1 MLSVSLLETMHSPDV
16 RESLLYIHTEEG
28 FNGYRRELLI
38 TQLTPIEES
47 FLVCIRCK
55 GIMREA
61 CSTNEGLLQVC
72 FLCIENPEGPY
83 QNVASARKSVLELK
97 VKCPLSKRK
106 CGWKGKMCDIS
117 KHLDDCPCYIVECS
131 LDCGD
136 IIQRGDVY
144 LHQTT
149 DCPMKPIKCEYCD
162 NQFSPIKLIDHEE
175 ECKNT
180 PTLCS
185 NQCGMQVK
193 KVNVDYHLKSECPLA
208 LSPCSFAQY
217 GCGATL
223 MKREEVNEHM
233 RKNNELHTA
242 LLSEYIAT
250 TQTGILERISQ
261 LETCEKNRSKQIE
274 ELTKQNNKLSN
285 KVRHLNEIIMTS
297 LVGTMLRWRVV
308 GFASDTNYYESP
320 VFTIEGYTLRCNIN
334 LEDAKLQVK
343 LSTIKGSGDKN
354 AKWPFKGK
362 SIVLLVNQD
371 KENESLYFE
380 GEEVELVRNFYD
392 VSGDSINHNK
402 RVCSIPIASVIRDP
416 FCKKGMVVLYVL
428 VKSVA

>member
-1 MLSVSLLETMHSPDV
+1 MHRPDV
-16 RESLLYIHTEEG
+16 RESLLYIHTEDG

-47 FLVCIRCK
+47 YLVCIHCK

-72 FLCIENPEGPY
+72 FLCIENQEGPY
-83 QNVASARKSVLELK
+83 QNLVSARKSVLELN
-97 VKCPLSKRK
+97 VKCPLSDRK

-117 KHLDDCPCYIVECS
+117 QHLDECVCYIIECS

-136 IIQRGDVY
+136 IIQRGNAL

-149 DCPMKPIKCEYCD
+149 DCPMKPIKCEFC
-162 NQFSPIKLIDHEE
+162 NNRFSPILLIDHEE

-180 PTLCS
+180 PIICS

-193 KVNVDYHLKSECPLA
+193 KADIDYHLKSECPNS
-208 LSPCSFAQY
+208 LSPCSFDQY
-217 GCGATL
+217 GCSATQ
-223 MKREEVNEHM
+223 MKRESLKEHM
-233 RKNNELHTA
+233 RSNNELHTA

-250 TQTGILERISQ
+250 TQTAVLERISQ
-261 LETCEKNRSKQIE
+261 LESAERDRSKQME
-274 ELTKQNNKLSN
+274 ELSKQNNKLSN
-285 KVRHLNEIIMTS
+285 KVRHLNDIIMTS
-297 LVGTMLRWRVV
+297 LVGTLLRWRIV

-320 VFTIEGYTLRCNIN
+320 ALVIEGYTLKCNIS

-343 LSTIKGSGDKN
+343 LSTIKGPGDKN

-371 KENESLYFE
+371 RENESLYFE
-380 GEEVELVRNFYD
+380 GEDVELVRNFYD
-392 VSGDSINHNK
+392 NLGDSINHNK

-416 FCKKGMVVLYVL
+416 FCKKGVVSLYVL
-428 VKSVA
+428 VKAIA